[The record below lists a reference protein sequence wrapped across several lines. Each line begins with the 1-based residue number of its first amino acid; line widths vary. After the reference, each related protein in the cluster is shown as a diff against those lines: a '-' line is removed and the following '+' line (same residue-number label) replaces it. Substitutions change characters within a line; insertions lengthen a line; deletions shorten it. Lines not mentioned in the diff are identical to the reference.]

1 MKPIHTLLL
10 LTSLLIFSCS
20 NDDNNEAP
28 PPTNPSA
35 SFSGTMTDLINGPTS
50 AFTAGIIEV
59 LHDTLTNRLYVYL
72 EQSGQR
78 SMSFTIAGTSA
89 GQYNLS
95 ASSSSEAFLIRCD
108 TISNDLS
115 TQPNDAAL
123 ASEVLGTISL
133 DSYDEAGGRL
143 SLTISTLTFVSV
155 GPGAD
160 DDVEEASL
168 TNASLSNAS
177 VTKTAIGINYLSRP
191 SINCLIDG
199 NPYNPSFVSAGS
211 EVSNSIFSSGPG
223 GVLDLLLPL
232 NPAEGQYDL
241 AIQGDGYGVAYNVN
255 DLNSFSANAGTLI
268 VKQSCDGH
276 FYGTFD
282 ASVEIATSTV
292 FISQGRFALQ
302 VP

>member
-1 MKPIHTLLL
+1 MKTYHILLL

-20 NDDNNEAP
+20 NDDDNGAP

-35 SFSGTMTDLINGPTS
+35 SFSGTMTDLVNGPTS
-50 AFTAGIIEV
+50 EFTAEVIEV

-133 DSYDEAGGRL
+133 DSYDEAGSRL
-143 SLTISTLTFVSV
+143 SLTISSLTFVSV
-155 GPGAD
+155 GPGTD
-160 DDVEEASL
+160 DDVEELSLTDASL
-168 TNASLSNAS
+168 NNATVA
-177 VTKTAIGINYLSRP
+177 KTAIGLNYLSRP
-191 SINCLIDG
+191 SINCLVNG
-199 NPYNPSFVSAGS
+199 NPFNPNFVSAGS
-211 EVSNSIFSSGPG
+211 EFSNTIFSFGSEGI
-223 GVLDLLLPL
+223 LDLILPL

-276 FYGTFD
+276 FYGTFE
-282 ASVEIATSTV
+282 ASVEVEASTV
-292 FISQGRFALQ
+292 AISGGRFAMQ
-302 VP
+302 ID

>member
-1 MKPIHTLLL
+1 MKPIHNFLLL
-10 LTSLLIFSCS
+10 ISLLIFSCS
-20 NDDNNEAP
+20 NDDDNGAP
-28 PPTNPSA
+28 PPTTPHA
-35 SFSGTMTDLINGPTS
+35 SFSGTMTDLVNGPTS
-50 AFTAGIIEV
+50 EFTAEVIDV

-108 TISNDLS
+108 TVSADLS

-123 ASEVLGTISL
+123 ASEVLGTVSL

-143 SLTISTLTFVSV
+143 SLTISSLTFVSV
-155 GPGAD
+155 GTGTD
-160 DDVEEASL
+160 DDVEELSLTDASL
-168 TNASLSNAS
+168 NNAA
-177 VTKTAIGINYLSRP
+177 VAKTAIGLNYLNRP
-191 SINCLIDG
+191 SINCLVNG
-199 NPYNPSFVSAGS
+199 NPFNPNFVSAGT
-211 EVSNSIFSSGPG
+211 EFSNSIFSSGPG

-255 DLNSFSANAGTLI
+255 DLNSFAANAGTLI

-282 ASVEIATSTV
+282 ASVEIAASTV
-292 FISQGRFALQ
+292 AISQGRFALQ